1 MPYTAM
7 ETNTEEKL
15 ILIAKRIKE
24 NPEEKFTSLV
34 HLLNADYLNNCYK
47 QLKRGKAAGVDGRRA
62 ESYTNEEI
70 NRVLEETARL
80 IQAKRY
86 HPKPVKRV
94 YINKE
99 EGKLRPLGI
108 PTIVDK
114 VVQLGVARIL
124 EQIYE
129 SEFLP
134 VSYGYRKG
142 KDPHQCLKEIN
153 HMIMGQKLNWII
165 DADIKGFFD
174 NISHEWMIRCLDERI
189 ADPNLKELI
198 RRFLKAGVMEEG
210 SYIETKEGT
219 PQGGIISPLLA
230 NIYLHYVLDL
240 WFERRVK
247 THIKGFAQIVRFAD
261 DFVIGVQHKWEAEGA
276 LKDLAER
283 LKLFGLELSR
293 EKTRLIE
300 FGRFAKENVKGT
312 GKKRPET
319 FDFLGFTHYLTNT
332 RDGRFMVKV
341 KTARKR
347 TNRAMVGMNQWLKGV
362 RNLAKLES
370 IWKMLVLKLQ
380 GHYNYYGV
388 SGNFESIKRFHWKTI
403 RLTFK
408 WLNRRSQKKSWNMD
422 SFRKYLETYPLPK
435 PKLTY
440 AIYNTW

>member
-1 MPYTAM
+1 M

-15 ILIAKRIKE
+15 VLIAKRVKE
-24 NPEEKFTSLV
+24 KPKEKLTSLV
-34 HLLNADYLNNCYK
+34 HLLNAGYLKNCYK
-47 QLKRGKAAGVDGRRA
+47 LLKRGKAAGIDGRTT
-62 ESYTNEEI
+62 ESYTDEELDK
-70 NRVLEETARL
+70 VLVETARL
-80 IQAKRY
+80 IQTKGY
-86 HPKPVKRV
+86 NPKPVKRV

-99 EGKLRPLGI
+99 GGKLRPLGI

-114 VVQLGVARIL
+114 VVQLGVTRIL
-124 EQIYE
+124 ETIWE

-142 KDPHQCLKEIN
+142 KDPHQCLKELN
-153 HMIMGQKLNWII
+153 HMVMGKKLNWII

-174 NISHEWMIRCLDERI
+174 NIDHGWMIKCLSERI

-198 RRFLKAGVMEEG
+198 RRFLKAGIMEEG
-210 SYIETKEGT
+210 KLTKTEEGT

-240 WFERRVK
+240 WFERKVK
-247 THIKGFAQIVRFAD
+247 THLKGFVQIVRFAD
-261 DFVIGVQHKWEAEGA
+261 DFVIGAQHKTEADRI

-283 LKLFGLELSR
+283 LKQFGLELSQ

-300 FGRFAKENVKGT
+300 FGRFAGENTKRT
-312 GKKRPET
+312 GRRRPET
-319 FDFLGFTHYLTNT
+319 FDFLGFTHYCSQT
-332 RDGRFMVKV
+332 RDGRFNLRV
-341 KTARKR
+341 KTSRKR
-347 TNRAMVGMNQWLKGV
+347 VNRGMVGMNMWLKGV
-362 RNLAKLES
+362 RNLTILKS
-370 IWKMLVLKLQ
+370 IWQMLALKLQ

-388 SGNFESIKRFHWKTI
+388 SGNFESIKKFYGKTLK
-403 RLTFK
+403 LTFK